1 MKRNSGASGS
11 ADRPA
16 KRMSAVEALRL
27 LNDDSEED
35 EFDLAIDY
43 PDSELSEEENVDLDN
58 ISVLDQ
64 SESDVDLDLD
74 LDQPGP
80 RGDQQ
85 RGGSGTRPRSR
96 PRQARTVSKFDA
108 GWSRLDQYQPPEN
121 PVDTSFGLHVGPTN
135 IPDYINNESKT
146 LHFLSLF
153 IDHGFW
159 TNL

>member
-1 MKRNSGASGS
+1 M
-11 ADRPA
+11 
-16 KRMSAVEALRL
+16 E
-27 LNDDSEED
+27 
-35 EFDLAIDY
+35 IDY

-58 ISVLDQ
+58 ISVSHH

-96 PRQARTVSKFDA
+96 HRQAATVSKFDA

-135 IPDYINNESKT
+135 IPHS
-146 LHFLSLF
+146 HQ
-153 IDHGFW
+153 
-159 TNL
+159 